1 MPSQDLIRLSQSH
14 LNILSICPPKFQ
26 QVYVDCLGSLTT
38 PERQDSMQWGS
49 RFHLLMQQRE
59 LTLPIEPLLATDMEL
74 DRSLKA
80 LIEAAPELKPDPN
93 IWREAE
99 HCRTFSVGNFLF
111 TVVYDLLI
119 AQGDRAIILD
129 WKTYRQ
135 LPKAKNL
142 ETNWQTRLYL
152 YVLAETSEYEPEQI
166 QMTYWF
172 VKSGKPQSKT
182 FEYSRAKHRQTEREL
197 TGLLADLKTWLQ
209 NYREFQ
215 IDFPHQPDCEKSCP
229 FYHVFA
235 EIDPRQAIIGSID
248 EIEEV
253 SL

>member
-1 MPSQDLIRLSQSH
+1 MPKAIE
-14 LNILSICPPKFQ
+14 Q
-26 QVYVDCLGSLTT
+26 Q
-38 PERQDSMQWGS
+38 
-49 RFHLLMQQRE
+49 F
-59 LTLPIEPLLATDMEL
+59 
-74 DRSLKA
+74 
-80 LIEAAPELKPDPN
+80 
-93 IWREAE
+93 
-99 HCRTFSVGNFLF
+99 
-111 TVVYDLLI
+111 
-119 AQGDRAIILD
+119 LD
-129 WKTYRQ
+129 WKNLSSNYQER
-135 LPKAKNL
+135 KNL

-172 VKSGKPQSKT
+172 VKSATPQSKT

-215 IDFPHQPDCEKSCP
+215 INFSPITQTAKKTCP
-229 FYHVFA
+229 FYHGFA
-235 EIDPRQAIIGSID
+235 EIDPRQAILGSID